1 MTTIAFHI
9 GFWNQWGYGEM
20 SVYNK
25 ELFLEDHTKKPI
37 LEDFTVKKINWLL
50 GRLWGL
56 KIVKGFRR
64 NS

>member
-1 MTTIAFHI
+1 VI
-9 GFWNQWGYGEM
+9 FWNQWGYGEM

-37 LEDFTVKKINWLL
+37 LEDSTVKKINWLL

-56 KIVKGFRR
+56 KI
-64 NS
+64 